1 MTKNEIE
8 ETTTESV
15 AELTTDGHI
24 ARKIR
29 YYRQRADLTLT
40 QLAVLLEDISFQQL
54 QKYESGAK
62 RVSSSRL
69 HHIAGI
75 LAVPISNFFPR
86 LTSDVGSALSLA
98 EEKELQSLVMEGP
111 FAKEVFALM
120 SSCMQIEDH
129 HKRKKVLDLCQQL
142 VDNFVE
148 FDEES

>member
-1 MTKNEIE
+1 MNQSDDLSNPNID
-8 ETTTESV
+8 
-15 AELTTDGHI
+15 LYI
-24 ARKIR
+24 AQKIR
-29 YYRQRADLTLT
+29 YYRQRARLTLN

-54 QKYESGAK
+54 QKYESGAN

-69 HHIAGI
+69 FHIAGV

-86 LTSDVGSALSLA
+86 FVQDAGSVLSLS

-111 FAKEVFALM
+111 FAKEVYTLM

-148 FDEES
+148 FDEED